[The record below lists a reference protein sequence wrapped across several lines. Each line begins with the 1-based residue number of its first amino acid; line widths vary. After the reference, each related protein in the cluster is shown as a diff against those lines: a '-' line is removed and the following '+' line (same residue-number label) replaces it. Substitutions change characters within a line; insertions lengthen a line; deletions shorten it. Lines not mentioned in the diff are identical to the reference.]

1 MNLKINPIVNGLEG
15 EITAPGSKSYSHR
28 AFISASL
35 ADGISIIK
43 NPSLSGDVAVTI
55 NLLQSIGIRILKK
68 SDNIYIVKR
77 DKNAYISPKKSID
90 CKNSGTTVRL
100 FSALSLLVKGGLTLT
115 GDFFRLKRPILPL
128 LNTLEQLAGFFNL
141 KPDRLKNKR
150 KKLICNKIKIH
161 GAIRAQFISALLIL
175 CPSLKCE
182 NTDYIEIECISPLSS
197 KPYINITL
205 DVLETFGVSIQSN
218 FETGRFYVTNEQTY
232 RSQSFTIPGDFSS
245 SSFILTA
252 AALSPKPS
260 SVIINN
266 LNLKNYQADKK
277 ILEILK
283 EMGANIEFD
292 EEKERV
298 ILNSDIVNYP
308 LKGIDIDCIEIPDLF
323 PILSV
328 IGAFA
333 EGKTVLYNASN
344 LRLKESDRISV
355 MARELRNFGVKVIE
369 EEDKLTIFH
378 CDKLKGI
385 SINHNN
391 DHRVAM
397 ACSIAALYAESSS
410 SIKKSDIV
418 EDSYPSF
425 YEDLKQIGVEL
436 TPI

>member
-1 MNLKINPIVNGLEG
+1 MNLKINPIDSSLEG
-15 EITAPGSKSYSHR
+15 EIIAPGSKSYSHR
-28 AFISASL
+28 ALISASL

-43 NPSLSGDVAVTI
+43 NPSLSKDVEITM
-55 NLLQSIGIRILKK
+55 NLLRSIGIRILKK
-68 SDNIYIVKR
+68 SENIYIVKR
-77 DKNAYISPKKSID
+77 DKNAYRSPKKPID
-90 CKNSGTTVRL
+90 CKNSGITIRL
-100 FSALSLLVKGGLTLT
+100 FSALGLLVQGGLTLK
-115 GDFFRLKRPILPL
+115 GEFFRLNRPILPL
-128 LNTLEQLAGFFNL
+128 LNTLEQLGGLFKL
-141 KPDRLKNKR
+141 KGDQIKIKLKK
-150 KKLICNKIKIH
+150 ISCNKIKIQ
-161 GAIRAQFISALLIL
+161 GNISSQFISALLML
-175 CPSLKCE
+175 CPLLKCE
-182 NTDYIEIECISPLSS
+182 DADYIEIETSTPLSS

-205 DVLETFGVSIQSN
+205 DVLETFGINIQSN
-218 FETGRFYVTNEQTY
+218 FETGKFYITNEQTY

-245 SSFILTA
+245 SSFILVA

-266 LNLKNYQADKK
+266 LNLKNYQADKR

-292 EEKERV
+292 EKKERV
-298 ILNSDIVNYP
+298 ILNSDISNYP
-308 LKGIDIDCIEIPDLF
+308 LKGFEIDCTEIPDLF

-355 MARELRNFGVKVIE
+355 MARELRKFGVNVNE

-378 CDKLKGI
+378 CDKLNGI

-391 DHRVAM
+391 DHRIAM

-410 SIKKSDIV
+410 SIKNSEIV
-418 EDSYPSF
+418 KDSYPSF
-425 YEDLKQIGVEL
+425 YEDLKKLGVILTQI
-436 TPI
+436 